1 MVVLIIGVL
10 TAVALPQYTKAVEKA
25 RATEALSITNSI
37 VNAVETTIL
46 SSGVSNGDIYTD
58 PENNSYHSAYILD
71 EFIASGYGAKTEIER
86 DNLSYISNT
95 YVGLIDKVDKK
106 LDKSDAEKTY
116 ITKDDL
122 PKEVWLT
129 AAEWASTK
137 PEENVT
143 YNIYEEASSIQV
155 ISDEN

>member
-1 MVVLIIGVL
+1 MSDL
-10 TAVALPQYTKAVEKA
+10 TPLAGRLLSLYTTTSYSGIEEAVK
-25 RATEALSITNSI
+25 TNSGALI
-37 VNAVETTIL
+37 
-46 SSGVSNGDIYTD
+46 IYTD

-95 YVGLIDKVDKK
+95 YIGLIDKVDKK
-106 LDKSDAEKTY
+106 LDKSDAAKLY
-116 ITKDDL
+116 ITRDDL

-129 AAEWASTK
+129 PAEWANTTPK
-137 PEENVT
+137 ENVT

>member
-1 MVVLIIGVL
+1 MSDL
-10 TAVALPQYTKAVEKA
+10 TPLAGRLLSLYTTTSYSGIENAA
-25 RATEALSITNSI
+25 QTNSGALI
-37 VNAVETTIL
+37 
-46 SSGVSNGDIYTD
+46 IYTD

-86 DNLSYISNT
+86 DNLSYIANT

-106 LDKSDAEKTY
+106 LDKSD
-116 ITKDDL
+116 L

-129 AAEWASTK
+129 AAEWASTT

>member
-1 MVVLIIGVL
+1 MSDL
-10 TAVALPQYTKAVEKA
+10 TPLEGRLLSLYTTTSYSGIE
-25 RATEALSITNSI
+25 EAAQTNSGALI
-37 VNAVETTIL
+37 
-46 SSGVSNGDIYTD
+46 IYTD

-106 LDKSDAEKTY
+106 LDKSDAAKTY
-116 ITKDDL
+116 ITRDDL

-129 AAEWASTK
+129 PAQWASTT

>member
-1 MVVLIIGVL
+1 MSDL
-10 TAVALPQYTKAVEKA
+10 TPLAGRLLSLYTTTSYSGIEKA
-25 RATEALSITNSI
+25 TQTNSGALI
-37 VNAVETTIL
+37 
-46 SSGVSNGDIYTD
+46 IYTD

-95 YVGLIDKVDKK
+95 YVGLIDKVDNK
-106 LDKSDAEKTY
+106 LDKSDAAKTY
-116 ITKDDL
+116 ITRDE
-122 PKEVWLT
+122 EVWLT
-129 AAEWASTK
+129 PAEWATTK
-137 PEENVT
+137 PKENVT

>member
-1 MVVLIIGVL
+1 MSDL
-10 TAVALPQYTKAVEKA
+10 TPLAGRLLSLYTTTSYSGIKNAA
-25 RATEALSITNSI
+25 QTNSGALI
-37 VNAVETTIL
+37 
-46 SSGVSNGDIYTD
+46 IYTD

-95 YVGLIDKVDKK
+95 YAGLIDKVDKK
-106 LDKSDAEKTY
+106 LDKSD
-116 ITKDDL
+116 L

-129 AAEWASTK
+129 PAQWASTT

>member
-1 MVVLIIGVL
+1 MSDL
-10 TAVALPQYTKAVEKA
+10 TPLAGRLLSLYTTTSYSGIENAA
-25 RATEALSITNSI
+25 QTNSGAFI
-37 VNAVETTIL
+37 
-46 SSGVSNGDIYTD
+46 IYTD

-106 LDKSDAEKTY
+106 LDKSDATETY
-116 ITKDDL
+116 VTKDDL

-129 AAEWASTK
+129 AAEWATIK
-137 PEENVT
+137 PKENVT

>member
-1 MVVLIIGVL
+1 MSDL
-10 TAVALPQYTKAVEKA
+10 TPLAGRLLSLYTTTSYSGIENAA
-25 RATEALSITNSI
+25 QTNSGALI
-37 VNAVETTIL
+37 
-46 SSGVSNGDIYTD
+46 IYTD

-106 LDKSDAEKTY
+106 LDKSD
-116 ITKDDL
+116 L

-129 AAEWASTK
+129 AAEWATIK